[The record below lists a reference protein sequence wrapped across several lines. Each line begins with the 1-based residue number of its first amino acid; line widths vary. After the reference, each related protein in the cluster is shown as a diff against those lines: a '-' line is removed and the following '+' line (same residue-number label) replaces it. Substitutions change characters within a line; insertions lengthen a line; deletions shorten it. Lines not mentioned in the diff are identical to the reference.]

1 MSYLDSFH
9 ITNTL
14 TSCDVYNER
23 GYRGN
28 SVTAGKFR
36 CTRKDRVEPFYIK
49 PSWRTSHAV
58 KVIAGPLVTTRTK
71 GETAAAKER
80 KSVCDY
86 VRSIRAVASCR
97 PAFLGLSNRLGLA
110 PLRFPSGRVD
120 AILRSRSESFE
131 SRLVYAIAYVSIT
144 RAMHSRVYLEGKQRE
159 RGLSGAP
166 RLLLPF
172 FLSEYE
178 STVGIPLSLSFRW
191 SVRPLILAC
200 VSGSLLGRK
209 EDGRTDGQTKE
220 HRSSAPCMWRFSFQ
234 KLACTREMRTDR
246 GLRAIKASANI
257 AANCAFQHG
266 ERNVFI
272 KLVII
277 LNIAQVFEPNSSVFW
292 KLTLAK

>member
-97 PAFLGLSNRLGLA
+97 PAFLELSNRLGLA

-172 FLSEYE
+172 FF
-178 STVGIPLSLSFRW
+178 VGIWKHRWHSFVPLVPVIRAAFNSR
-191 SVRPLILAC
+191 VRLRVA
-200 VSGSLLGRK
+200 SGKEGGRT
-209 EDGRTDGQTKE
+209 DGRTDEGTSVKRALYVTILVSETSMHAWNANWSRFKSDQSIRK
-220 HRSSAPCMWRFSFQ
+220 HRR
-234 KLACTREMRTDR
+234 
-246 GLRAIKASANI
+246 
-257 AANCAFQHG
+257 
-266 ERNVFI
+266 
-272 KLVII
+272 
-277 LNIAQVFEPNSSVFW
+277 
-292 KLTLAK
+292 